1 MKLGKLQE
9 SLRHSNSA
17 FLSLYQQ
24 QDLSLC
30 ETLDETK
37 ETIRMVFEAADDYA
51 RSNSLKHKYFELA
64 KKPLWE
70 SLEIDSRHFILQGFD
85 AHIAISLSESL
96 DSMVPYIVVAK
107 NNIEKYEI
115 TDEFIESLNPLQR
128 GIFLKELQELETE
141 TVSLLQKVWKIEQQR
156 IDKWVK
162 TSKVHLKGE

>member
-1 MKLGKLQE
+1 MKLGKLYE
-9 SLRHSNSA
+9 SFTASNSD

-24 QDLSLC
+24 QDLMLC
-30 ETLDETK
+30 ETLEETK
-37 ETIRMVFEAADDYA
+37 ETIRTVFEAADDYA
-51 RSNSLKHKYFELA
+51 ISNNLKHKYFELA

-107 NNIEKYEI
+107 NDIEKYDI
-115 TDEFIESLNPLQR
+115 TDEFIESLNKLQR
-128 GIFLKELQELETE
+128 EIFLKELHELETE
-141 TVSLLQKVWKIEQQR
+141 TVSMLQNVWKMEQQR

-162 TSKVHLKGE
+162 TSKVDLKGE